1 MKFNVFDKIN
11 YHQYKYCILINQY
24 KYLLLSQY
32 TYCRKI
38 IFNFVYKL
46 SLSALKDNDRS
57 CS

>member
-11 YHQYKYCILINQY
+11 YQYKYYILINQY
-24 KYLLLSQY
+24 KYLLFSQY